1 MFDFLKPLF
10 TSRTIRLAL
19 ELKRIN
25 ALYDVDRAKWRAERI
40 RLYRMAG

>member
-1 MFDFLKPLF
+1 MFDFLKTVF
-10 TSRTIRLAL
+10 TSRSIRLAM